1 MSNAVHP
8 TFAPFLA
15 SIAPPVICR
24 RCDAQITPAIHTLQQ
39 CESNQADKARIS
51 AEYQRAART
60 LKAWHEANDRAA
72 FKLQIKT
79 QDTVGEV

>member
-1 MSNAVHP
+1 MNAVHP

-24 RCDAQITPAIHTLQQ
+24 RCDAQITPKTHTLQQ

-51 AEYQRAART
+51 ATYQRAART
-60 LKAWHEANDRAA
+60 LNDWHAANDRAA
-72 FKLQIKT
+72 FKLQI
-79 QDTVGEV
+79 QEHGTVGEI